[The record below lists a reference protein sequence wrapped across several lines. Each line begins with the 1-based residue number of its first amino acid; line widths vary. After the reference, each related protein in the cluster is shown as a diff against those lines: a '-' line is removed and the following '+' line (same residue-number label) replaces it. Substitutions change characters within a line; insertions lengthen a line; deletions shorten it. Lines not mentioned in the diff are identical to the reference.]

1 MAAGLADGGAAM
13 TKPNP
18 GILSQSTICRILVVA
33 GVLACVPALA
43 WAQQPSAPAAEEA
56 AGAPATPAAV
66 AGRHIRGCDKK
77 GAEILDQARLLS
89 PTVARL
95 VATLDA
101 HDVVVYV
108 RTGYLR
114 VPGQLQVVGATRG
127 VRYLCITLNVPGP
140 EAELIAALAH
150 ELQHAV
156 EVASA
161 PEITD
166 CASMI
171 RYYETHGQRMA
182 GGAYCTCEAQK
193 TTDVVR
199 YELAANLS
207 TSTRRARR

>member
-1 MAAGLADGGAAM
+1 M
-13 TKPNP
+13 TKPSL
-18 GILSQSTICRILVVA
+18 GILTQSTGCRILLVA

-43 WAQQPSAPAAEEA
+43 WAQQPVAPAAEEA
-56 AGAPATPAAV
+56 AGAAAPTAV
-66 AGRHIRGCDKK
+66 VGQHVRGCGKK
-77 GAEILDQARLLS
+77 GAEILEQARLLS

-95 VATLDA
+95 ATTLDGSA
-101 HDVVVYV
+101 VVVYV
-108 RTGYLR
+108 KTGYLK
-114 VPGQLQVVGATRG
+114 VPGLLQVVGTTRG

-193 TTDVVR
+193 TTEVVR
-199 YELAANLS
+199 YELAANLG
-207 TSTRRARR
+207 ARR